1 MTHAP
6 ESQSR
11 GSIRRFIGLILI
23 VIGTLWLAASGLCS
37 AAFFVSLFTTG
48 GDFREALSIVP
59 MILLVGGFSC
69 GIGFAVVVIGRAM
82 RPKS

>member
-1 MTHAP
+1 MTEPPAGKP
-6 ESQSR
+6 GE
-11 GSIRRFIGLILI
+11 IRLFIGLILI
-23 VIGTLWLAASGLCS
+23 VIGVLWLVASGLCS
-37 AAFFVSLFTTG
+37 AAFFVSLFTEA

-69 GIGFAVVVIGRAM
+69 GVGFAVYVVGRAM

>member
-1 MTHAP
+1 MNGRPAAGGP
-6 ESQSR
+6 GE
-11 GSIRRFIGLILI
+11 IRRFIGLILI
-23 VIGTLWLAASGLCS
+23 VIGVFWLAVSGLCS
-37 AAFFVSLFTTG
+37 AAFLVSLFIGG

-69 GIGFAVVVIGRAM
+69 GIGFAVIAIGRAM